1 MALLMTGVYG
11 RPMHTAS
18 FTSPAD
24 VAHTLNDMGKSA
36 MTIHQLYTD
45 LYRNSLAQTQYISAL
60 QHHIVKLQ
68 QERSL
73 LWDAAR
79 KKGVHLIDSASLEA
93 IIKRQSEGTDA
104 ESDAENPTPASS
116 DVPIKVETSEDAET
130 REKFVAMELRDGSI
144 HVLHAGAGAGKTT
157 LSIRLMKSVAER
169 YPEAECIALTFNV
182 AAAADGEAKRRFANF
197 MAKYKLVIVD
207 EAQDLNLVMIA
218 LMTQIYHATTTVY
231 VGDSAQ
237 AIYGFMECT
246 DVKHTLQQEYVD
258 WTLYTTFRFGQAV
271 CDFVNVR
278 HLCSSPAVAHPDNTN
293 TRIEIVD
300 NDQVIMDGAHT
311 VLVRKW
317 TEILQTADRYTQAG
331 RSVSIDKD
339 KVTEIINCASSTL
352 PSTWDKSLFKKI
364 DKLKVIAI
372 LARVNQEDAA
382 DSIVLSTVHGFK
394 GLEADRVLVTRA
406 VRNAR
411 NDDEIRLLYVA
422 VTRAK
427 HTLYLQRCRSG

>member
-1 MALLMTGVYG
+1 MALLMTGAYG
-11 RPMHTAS
+11 RPIHTAR

-36 MTIHQLYTD
+36 MTIQQLYTD

-60 QHHIVKLQ
+60 QYHIVKLQ
-68 QERSL
+68 KERSL

-79 KKGVHLIDSASLEA
+79 KKGVHLIDSASLDA
-93 IIKRQSEGTDA
+93 IVKRQREETDA
-104 ESDAENPTPASS
+104 ESDTENPTPAS
-116 DVPIKVETSEDAET
+116 SEDAET

-246 DVKHTLQQEYVD
+246 DVKHTLQQD
-258 WTLYTTFRFGQAV
+258 
-271 CDFVNVR
+271 
-278 HLCSSPAVAHPDNTN
+278 SPAVAHPDNTN

-300 NDQVIMDGAHT
+300 NDQAIMDGAHT

-352 PSTWDKSLFKKI
+352 RSTWDRSLFKKI
-364 DKLKVIAI
+364 DKLQVPQWLSA
-372 LARVNQEDAA
+372 VNVPEC
-382 DSIVLSTVHGFK
+382 T
-394 GLEADRVLVTRA
+394 
-406 VRNAR
+406 
-411 NDDEIRLLYVA
+411 
-422 VTRAK
+422 
-427 HTLYLQRCRSG
+427 